1 MRTIQLALAAAAL
14 FALSLPASA
23 QAPAAGKQA
32 DLDRVESYL
41 NGITTAEADF
51 TQVSPDG
58 GIAKGRFDL
67 SRPGKLRF
75 DYSEPKGDL
84 LVADGDYIIFW
95 DAKQKEASN
104 EPISETPAAFLLKP
118 HISLTDGVKV
128 TDYEHAAGVIRV
140 TLVEEKEPGAGSVT
154 IAFADQP
161 LELRA
166 WRVADG
172 QGQVTDVTFSGWRLG
187 LSLDPGLFHFRD
199 PNAGVRHR

>member
-1 MRTIQLALAAAAL
+1 MRSVYLALASAL
-14 FALSLPASA
+14 LISLPALA

-32 DLDRVESYL
+32 DLDRIESYL
-41 NGITTAEADF
+41 NGIATAEADF
-51 TQVSPDG
+51 TMVSPDG
-58 GIAKGRFDL
+58 AISKGRFDL

-75 DYSEPKGDL
+75 DYTEPKGDL

-128 TDYEHAAGVIRV
+128 TNYEHAAGMIRI
-140 TLVEEKEPGAGSVT
+140 TLVEDKDPGAGSVT

-166 WRVADG
+166 WRVSDA

-187 LSLDPGLFHFRD
+187 LSLDPALFHFRD